1 VRRAGIAR
9 LLVVLAVLAGIVA
22 IQNAHCATGSAM
34 TMSPTMTAT
43 PVAAVGSDSGGDMP
57 HHGIDPVTHSGPR
70 DTVTA
75 AALTPRTNADPGT
88 PALACDIAMACLAVS
103 LALLVALALVHPA
116 LIRSPHRLPLPL
128 RARRPASAPPRPP
141 SLSALCV
148 LRT

>member
-1 VRRAGIAR
+1 M
-9 LLVVLAVLAGIVA
+9 LAVLAGIVA

-43 PVAAVGSDSGGDMP
+43 LAIGSDGDMP
-57 HHGIDPVTHSGPR
+57 HHGIDPLTHSGPR

-75 AALTPRTNADPGT
+75 AALTPRANADHRT

-103 LALLVALALVHPA
+103 LALLVALAFVHPA
-116 LIRSPHRLPLPL
+116 LIGSPHRLPLPL
-128 RARRPASAPPRPP
+128 RGRRPASAPPRPP
-141 SLSALCV
+141 SLAALCV